1 MIRPPSLQRPWDE
14 YFTGDPAILQPPPP
28 PPEDASDELKQAHQ
42 DTIDQYIAKIRAARE
57 TGNWMPVVVEG
68 QIPTKFTLHPVD
80 RNIWRSIMD
89 RAVLPP
95 SNPRHIGE
103 VTLHAL
109 LVRLSLRNIAGFE
122 QKIDRRPDPNWDNW
136 MMAQPDVITM
146 LDEIDPRIIGELGS
160 SVFRRLQGIGPLP

>member
-1 MIRPPSLQRPWDE
+1 VIRPPSLQRSWDE
-14 YFTGDPAILQPPPP
+14 YFTGDPAIFQPPPP
-28 PPEDASDELKQAHQ
+28 PPDDASDEIKKAHKEA
-42 DTIDQYIAKIRAARE
+42 IEQYIAKIRSARE

-80 RNIWRSIMD
+80 RNIWRAIMD
-89 RAVLPP
+89 RAVLPS

-109 LVRLSLRNIAGFE
+109 LVRLSLRNITGFE
-122 QKIDRRPDPNWDNW
+122 QKIERLPDPNWDNW
-136 MMAQPDVITM
+136 VMAQASIITT

-160 SVFRRLQGIGPLP
+160 SVFRRLQGISPKP